1 MLWRLAMFEHIRA
14 DAMRVHRKEKGL
26 NLAYALW
33 RNYGLRALIIYR
45 FGRWL
50 KRMQKQTLGW
60 LITLLLYPIYW
71 LLFAFVRKA
80 YSINLH
86 QSADIAPGFYINH
99 FGGIE
104 VKNCRIGACCN
115 IQQQVKLGSDEGG
128 LVIGEGVYI
137 GAHAQLCADINIGDG
152 ATIGAGAVVT
162 QDIPAHCLVL
172 GNPGRIVQRNYDNS
186 TFL

>member
-1 MLWRLAMFEHIRA
+1 MFEHIRA
-14 DAMRVHRKEKGL
+14 DTMRVHRKETAL
-26 NLAYALW
+26 NLPYSLW
-33 RNYGLRALIIYR
+33 KNYGLRALVIYR

-50 KRMQKQTLGW
+50 GRVQKQPLGW
-60 LITLLLYPIYW
+60 VIVMLFYPVYW

-80 YSINLH
+80 YGINLD

-104 VKNCRIGACCN
+104 VKNCRIGSCCN
-115 IQQQVKLGSDEGG
+115 IQQQVKLGSDGIINGG

-137 GAHAQLCADINIGDG
+137 GVHAQICADISVGDG
-152 ATIGAGAVVT
+152 AAIGAGAVVT

-172 GNPGRIVQRNYDNS
+172 GNPGRIVQRDYDNCA
-186 TFL
+186 LL